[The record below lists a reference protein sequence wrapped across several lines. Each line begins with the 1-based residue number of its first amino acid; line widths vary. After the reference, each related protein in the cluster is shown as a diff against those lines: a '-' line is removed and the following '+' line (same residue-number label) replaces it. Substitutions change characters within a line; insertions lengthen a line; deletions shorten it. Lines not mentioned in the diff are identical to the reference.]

1 MNSYPF
7 DTDVS
12 LERIE
17 ELIKEKQVSR
27 QITIKAKEN
36 LLTQI
41 RNQNKG
47 IQGGTIDEDSGNKII
62 ADQIENWM
70 LWHGKTIKHDL
81 EIEDLKK
88 KLELLEKW
96 IAG

>member
-12 LERIE
+12 IEQIE
-17 ELIKEKQVSR
+17 ELIKEEQASR
-27 QITIKAKEN
+27 QITIKAKES
-36 LLTQI
+36 LLTEMMQQRAKI
-41 RNQNKG
+41 RASK
-47 IQGGTIDEDSGNKII
+47 IDEDAGNKII
-62 ADQIENWM
+62 ASLYENWM
-70 LWHGKTIKHDL
+70 LWHGKTTKHDL
-81 EIEDLKK
+81 KIDDLKK